1 MVRTDSGRQR
11 GAAAF
16 LAVPTLLIAAAFLL
30 PVASPS
36 LFGWMNGLL
45 AVPVFFLFK
54 TTDDERLATLY
65 IRNGLILAAVGALFF
80 KQLVLIVFA
89 MAMLPLGYSLYR
101 SAQQSDDPSTAG
113 AKGII
118 TLGLS
123 WFIFWAVYGII
134 TGMNPYTSLLDM
146 LDGSF
151 SQIIE
156 IYRNSSDLPADMLYK
171 LEQIVTEIREF
182 LPRVLPGL
190 LAGSVIITVW
200 LNQVI
205 GNYLLLRLRP
215 DKAAWPRYCR
225 WRLPDKLVWLVI
237 VAAILSLV
245 GNGTTKSAGYCLV
258 IVSVML
264 YFFQGMAVF
273 IHFLDRWNVPMYLRI
288 ILYVIL
294 AVQSY
299 GLLLLAMMGIAD
311 IWLDFRKLARDEET
325 NN

>member
-1 MVRTDSGRQR
+1 MPDSGRQR
-11 GAAAF
+11 GAAF
-16 LAVPTLLIAAAFLL
+16 LAVPTLLITAAFFL

-54 TTDDERLATLY
+54 TTDDDKQATLY
-65 IRNGLILAAVGALFF
+65 IRNGLILAAVGALLL

-101 SAQQSDDPSTAG
+101 SAQRSDDPATAG
-113 AKGII
+113 AKGVI

-123 WFIFWAVYGII
+123 WFVFWTVYGII
-134 TGMNPYTSLLDM
+134 AGMNPYTNLLAL

-151 SQIIE
+151 GQIIE
-156 IYRNSSDLPADMLYK
+156 IYRNSSDLPADVLYK
-171 LEQIVTEIREF
+171 LEQVVTGIRDF

-205 GNYLLLRLRP
+205 GNNLLLRLRP
-215 DKAAWPRYCR
+215 DKAAWPRYSR

-237 VAAILSLV
+237 VAAVLSLV
-245 GNGTTKSAGYCLV
+245 GSGTIKNAGYCLV
-258 IVSVML
+258 IVSVTL

-273 IHFLDRWNVPMYLRI
+273 IQLLDRWKVPGYLRI
-288 ILYVIL
+288 ILYVII

-299 GLLLLAMMGIAD
+299 GLLLLAIIGIAD
-311 IWLDFRKLARDEET
+311 IWLDFRKLAEDEET